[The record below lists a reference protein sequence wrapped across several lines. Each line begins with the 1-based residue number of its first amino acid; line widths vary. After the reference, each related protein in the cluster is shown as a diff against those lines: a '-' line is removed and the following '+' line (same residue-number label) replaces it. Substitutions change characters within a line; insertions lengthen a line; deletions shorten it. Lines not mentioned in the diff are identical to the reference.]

1 MLNKSNILYY
11 FTFILLGLLGFR
23 LFQLQVIEYNKYK
36 VLAKNNSTR
45 TSITRAPRG
54 IIYDRNNEILAT
66 SKQSLSVIVYP
77 AALRTDQEKAMVAK
91 RLSNFISSSYEELLK
106 LFSEMEPTTPL
117 PITLDNDIT
126 VESAIKIFENQ
137 DSLPG
142 IAVEKQ
148 ATRYYPHNEA
158 TAHLLGFVG
167 QINNDELK
175 QGRSRGLGLGDI
187 IGKDGLEK
195 VYDENLQGINGEAR
209 VSVDRYGRSLQ
220 EGPIGK
226 KIIKD
231 AIKGSDMHL
240 TIDIDLQ
247 KVAYEALKHMAGAAI
262 VLNPKNGEIY
272 ALVSTPSFDP
282 NIFTKPVPPSVYNE
296 LMQKKAFINRAIS
309 AYPPGSIWKPI
320 TSLAA
325 LEHGVAN
332 ESEILHVSGSVYF
345 GGFRFGDWT
354 SKEDSMNIVEALAW
368 SRNTFFYQIAKRMQP
383 EWIANTGR
391 KFGAGSKTGVELF
404 GEAAGVVPDPEWKK
418 KYAKEPWF
426 PGNTLHLAIGQS
438 FLMLTPIQA
447 AKVISGIANKGYSPQ
462 LHLIKN
468 PGKER
473 LIPID
478 GFSEKTYDIVRKG
491 LERCVDTGT
500 GQASK
505 FTEFKVAGKT
515 GSAEVKG
522 YAHTTH
528 GWFASYAPAD
538 NPEIV
543 VAVFA
548 EGAGHGGS
556 VAAPVAKKIYEA
568 WYAKKIG
575 KEIPK
580 PEVPSEE
587 KQTAQ

>member
-11 FTFILLGLLGFR
+11 FTFILLGLLGLR
-23 LFQLQVIEYNKYK
+23 LFQLQILEYDKYK
-36 VLAKNNSTR
+36 TLAKNNPTR
-45 TSITRAPRG
+45 TAVTRAPRG
-54 IIYDRNNEILAT
+54 IIYDRHGEILAT
-66 SKQSLSVIVYP
+66 SKQSLSVIVFP
-77 AALRTDQEKAMVAK
+77 AVLRKHKDKLAVAK
-91 RLSNFISSSYEELLK
+91 ALSNFITTPYEELLD
-106 LFSEMEPTTPL
+106 LFEKMDAATPL
-117 PITLDNDIT
+117 PIVLDNDIPI
-126 VESAIKIFENQ
+126 EAAIKIFENQ
-137 DSLPG
+137 ESLPG

-148 ATRYYPHNEA
+148 AIRYYPHSGA
-158 TAHLLGFVG
+158 AAHLLGFVG
-167 QINNDELK
+167 QINNEELK
-175 QGRSRGLGLGDI
+175 EGRIRGLGLGDI
-187 IGKDGLEK
+187 VGKEGLEK
-195 VYDENLQGINGEAR
+195 VYDEILQGTKGEAR
-209 VSVDRYGRSLQ
+209 VSVDRYGRGLK
-220 EGPIGK
+220 EGSNSK
-226 KIIKD
+226 KVIKD
-231 AIKGSDMHL
+231 AIKGKDIHL
-240 TIDIDLQ
+240 TIDANLQ
-247 KVAYEALKHMAGAAI
+247 QVAYNALNGMTGSAI

-282 NIFTKPVPPSVYNE
+282 NLFTKPVSPAVYSD
-296 LMQKKAFINRAIS
+296 LLKRKVFINRAIS

-325 LEHGVAN
+325 LEHGVAT
-332 ESEILHVSGSVYF
+332 EAEHLRVSGSVYF

-354 SKEDSMNIVEALAW
+354 SKEDSMNIVQALAW
-368 SRNTFFYQIAKRMQP
+368 SRNTFFYQIAKRMKP

-404 GEAAGVVPDPEWKK
+404 GESAGLVPDPEWKK
-418 KYAKEPWF
+418 RNLKEPWF

-447 AKVISGIANKGYSPQ
+447 AKIIAGIANKGYSPQ
-462 LHLIKN
+462 PHLIKSSN
-468 PGKER
+468 KTK
-473 LIPID
+473 LIPIE
-478 GFSEKTYDIVRKG
+478 GISEATYNIVRKG
-491 LERCVDTGT
+491 LETCIDSGT

-538 NPEIV
+538 DPEIV

-568 WYAKKIG
+568 WYAG
-575 KEIPK
+575 KVGKPK
-580 PEVPSEE
+580 LEVET
-587 KQTAQ
+587 KTDTR